1 MSDYPKWS
9 KAKKQLKSLMCDSL
23 RLRVDFHVINYRKA
37 HDQLGRAVIT
47 VDKEEKLSMCTITA
61 EREEYKRERDIK
73 NKTNQYNF
81 DDVSTNRAI
90 QSQAHQQ
97 LKEEGI
103 YAQYDFF
110 PAMDTYLNTSIK
122 ESLQSP
128 DILIKI
134 LCLLDRRTGK
144 RTLLKMRDTMLEEH
158 PIVQYFYTLRCEA
171 ENMYIGG

>member
-1 MSDYPKWS
+1 MSDHPKWS

-37 HDQLGRAVIT
+37 HDQLGRVVIT

-61 EREEYKRERDIK
+61 EREEYKQEWDIR
-73 NKTNQYNF
+73 NETNQYDF
-81 DDVSTNRAI
+81 DDVSNNRAI

-110 PAMDTYLNTSIK
+110 PALHEYVNSSIK

-134 LCLLDRRTGK
+134 LCLLDRRMGK
-144 RTLLKMRDTMLEEH
+144 RTLRKMRDTILEEH
-158 PIVQYFYTLRCEA
+158 PIVQYFYELRCEA
-171 ENMYIGG
+171 